1 MTKLQNRVL
10 TGVFL
15 AMIFGCAGGSL
26 LKRDISFSEKENRIL
41 AQMPELNLKD
51 ILSGTFEKN
60 YETYLSDQF
69 FWRDGWIG
77 VKTKAE
83 RAEGKTEINGVYFAK
98 DGLCG
103 GRGGR
108 SVSE

>member
-1 MTKLQNRVL
+1 MTKLQSRVL

-15 AMIFGCAGGSL
+15 VMIFGCTGASL
-26 LKRDISFSEKENRIL
+26 LKRDTSFSEKENRIL

-83 RAEGKTEINGVYFAK
+83 RAEGKTEIKDVYFAK
-98 DGLCG
+98 DGYLIENI
-103 GRGGR
+103 
-108 SVSE
+108 SVPINE